1 MVDGYTHLC
10 LICGHSKFE
19 EEMFT
24 WSEKVYEKSPPI
36 CQDTDCLHEAYK
48 AGLFKPRY
56 MRDVEDMWAN
66 DVSLLTKMPLI
77 SPAHMSINQMVMV
90 R

>member
-1 MVDGYTHLC
+1 METEC
-10 LICGHSKFE
+10 L
-19 EEMFT
+19 
-24 WSEKVYEKSPPI
+24 Y
-36 CQDTDCLHEAYK
+36 EAYN

>member
-1 MVDGYTHLC
+1 MADGDTHVC
-10 LICGHSKFE
+10 LICGHSRPE
-19 EEMFT
+19 EHFFT
-24 WSEKVYEKSPPI
+24 WLSSYSPKSPNI
-36 CQDTDCLHEAYK
+36 CMETECLYEAYN

-66 DVSLLTKMPLI
+66 DISIQTQMPLI
-77 SPAHMSINQMVMV
+77 SPAYMSINQRVMV